1 MKGYFMAKNTFAV
14 EVTFLSS
21 SGTKPQIFGAGK
33 DSNSVPW

>member
-21 SGTKPQIFGAGK
+21 SGTKPQIFEARK